1 MYNKLSNAELKKE
14 LEIVRA
20 EYAEL
25 KNKNLKLDMSRGKP
39 SSEQLDICLGLLD
52 EINSK
57 TEWCGVDYRNYG
69 INDGI
74 KEVKQLFCELLE
86 ITPEELI
93 VSGNA
98 SLILMYDTL
107 QRAMQFG
114 VLGEKP
120 WNKVESVKWLCPV
133 PGYDRHFAIT
143 QLFGIEMINIPMD
156 EKGPDM
162 NLIEKLVQD
171 ECVKGIWCVPKYSN
185 PGGIIYSEEVVR
197 RFARLK
203 PAAKDFR
210 VFWDNAYMVHGLY
223 GQEEMLDVFNEAKKY
238 GNEDNFYIFGS
249 TSKVTFAGAG
259 IAFMYGSAKNMN
271 ALRKLIGIQTIGP
284 DKIAQLAHAKFLK
297 TKEGVLNIMEKHAD
311 ILRPKFEKVLDILE
325 SSLKPAGIATWTKP
339 TGGYFIS
346 VNVAKG
352 TAKETV
358 RLAKELGVIFTGA
371 GATFPY
377 GLDPNDENIRIAP
390 SLPPLKELMDA
401 TSVFCTCA
409 KLAYLEKKVG
419 Y

>member
-1 MYNKLSNAELKKE
+1 
-14 LEIVRA
+14 
-20 EYAEL
+20 
-25 KNKNLKLDMSRGKP
+25 MSRGKP

-57 TEWCGVDYRNYG
+57 TEWGSVDYRNYG

-86 ITPEELI
+86 IEPEELI

-120 WNKVESVKWLCPV
+120 WNKIEKVKWLCPV

-143 QLFGIEMINIPMD
+143 QLFGIDMINIPMN
-156 EKGPDM
+156 ESGPDM
-162 NLIEKLVQD
+162 DKIEKLVQD
-171 ECVKGIWCVPKYSN
+171 ESVKGIWCVPKYSN
-185 PGGIIYSEEVVR
+185 PGGIIYSDEVVQ
-197 RFARLK
+197 RFAKLK

-223 GQEEMLDVFNEAKKY
+223 GQEQMLDVFKEAKKH

-249 TSKVTFAGAG
+249 TSKITFAGAG

-284 DKIAQLAHAKFLK
+284 DKIAQLAHTKFLK
-297 TKEGVLNIMEKHAD
+297 TKEGILDVMEKHAN
-311 ILRPKFEKVLDILE
+311 ILRPKFEKVLEILE
-325 SSLKPAGIATWTKP
+325 TSLKPTGIATWTKP

-390 SLPPLKELMDA
+390 SLPPLKELITA

-409 KLAYLEKKVG
+409 KLAYLEKRLG
-419 Y
+419 E